1 MRTVNEGRVAWHFS
15 GEKRDYSIKGAGKI
29 GCPCG
34 KKNKFGSHPYTILRN
49 QLQMDEGLKCQ
60 KQTLKHSVEKYRWI
74 SFRPWGREGFLKRAQ
89 KVQTIQGK
97 IYDFDFIKV
106 QKLCSSEKF
115 SKKSRK
121 QATN

>member
-1 MRTVNEGRVAWHFS
+1 
-15 GEKRDYSIKGAGKI
+15 
-29 GCPCG
+29 
-34 KKNKFGSHPYTILRN
+34 
-49 QLQMDEGLKCQ
+49 MDQGLKCQ

-74 SFRPWGREGFLKRAQ
+74 SFRPWGREGFLKQAQ

-115 SKKSRK
+115 LKKARK
-121 QATN
+121 QATNQKKIICNTYKWQRGSFKNMCKDAYKIIKNGQTA